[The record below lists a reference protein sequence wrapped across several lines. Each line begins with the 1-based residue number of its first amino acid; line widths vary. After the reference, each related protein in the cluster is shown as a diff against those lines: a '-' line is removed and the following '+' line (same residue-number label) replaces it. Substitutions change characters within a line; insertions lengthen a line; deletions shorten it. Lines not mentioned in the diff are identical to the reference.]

1 MLHFVP
7 LQEEFTGVDERLHNL
22 LTAYNNIVSFD
33 VRHDLE
39 FGRAGVF
46 RLVLWTPDQVYWVQ
60 LQARVMCC
68 VLGQGFELS

>member
-39 FGRAGVF
+39 FGRAGVL
-46 RLVLWTPDQVYWVQ
+46 RLVLWTPDQVY
-60 LQARVMCC
+60 
-68 VLGQGFELS
+68 